1 VSANGGSPPVVVKID
16 ARDVDGFAIERAGEA
31 LTVTVLQPDGSK
43 LSVQAVFDAQNKT
56 LIQLLP

>member
-1 VSANGGSPPVVVKID
+1 MADRHRSSSRLTRGTSTGS
-16 ARDVDGFAIERAGEA
+16 IERAGEA